1 MAGGASAHPTRPRGT
16 TVDVTEDDRMTTDQ
30 HDETP
35 WVSVSN
41 PRRVRL

>member
-1 MAGGASAHPTRPRGT
+1 M
-16 TVDVTEDDRMTTDQ
+16 DVTEDDRRTTDQ
-30 HDETP
+30 HDETA

>member
-1 MAGGASAHPTRPRGT
+1 
-16 TVDVTEDDRMTTDQ
+16 VDVTEDDLTTRDTA
-30 HDETP
+30 DETP